1 MFRVHCTDCSHE
13 LRDVNE
19 TPCPQCGSNKR
30 TVQLEARGQAVTM
43 ASARISRRNFE
54 REVKKNWPL
63 IATVGACNLLSAI
76 PAYFLSGIP
85 SVVFTLAFV
94 TITTVLGYF
103 MITRV
108 ITITLLD

>member
-1 MFRVHCTDCSHE
+1 MFRVHCNDCGHE

-30 TVQLEARGQAVTM
+30 TVELEARGQAMTM
-43 ASARISRRNFE
+43 GAARMSRRTIE
-54 REVKKNWPL
+54 EEVKKNWPL
-63 IATVGACNLLSAI
+63 IATVGACNLLSTI

-85 SVVFTLAFV
+85 SVVVTLAFV
-94 TITTVLGYF
+94 AITTVLSYF